1 MAKFDFDKPVASFS
15 WYLQNGSAD
24 DKRGNRLHVGTGQ
37 KAQIYFDPESG
48 EFIGKLKYVD
58 DYIDLADGAKQHFE
72 LPRTAREYKPS
83 DFSPK
88 FPISNVKFEVDESVK
103 DFIHV
108 LPRGLF
114 FYQNEFYDAVFGDKT
129 DYPESLKD
137 FLFTRTGDI
146 EVAGEFYG
154 AIEKWPQ
161 SVYGTLVEKCNVENR
176 PIPEYENDRV
186 LPLDYHKELLAS
198 LKDHFGCG
206 ESNYRTPGDL
216 IAARSYGS
224 YLSGISLKFNP
235 QDVIAA
241 VEHATETVQAEL
253 VPYLS
258 DSFGPDRYL
267 PCGCHVAVQMNNSIE
282 NAAQSI
288 KELRDAGVD
297 LDALPNLSCD
307 ECSQLAAK
315 VIPYAENRAQP
326 APDRSLGHK
335 HEVNRDAAQRM
346 QASRENAVSMI
357 DDHAIHA

>member
-37 KAQIYFDPESG
+37 NAQIYFDPKSG

-146 EVAGEFYG
+146 EAAGEFYG

-176 PIPEYENDRV
+176 PN
-186 LPLDYHKELLAS
+186 
-198 LKDHFGCG
+198 
-206 ESNYRTPGDL
+206 
-216 IAARSYGS
+216 
-224 YLSGISLKFNP
+224 
-235 QDVIAA
+235 
-241 VEHATETVQAEL
+241 
-253 VPYLS
+253 
-258 DSFGPDRYL
+258 
-267 PCGCHVAVQMNNSIE
+267 
-282 NAAQSI
+282 
-288 KELRDAGVD
+288 
-297 LDALPNLSCD
+297 
-307 ECSQLAAK
+307 
-315 VIPYAENRAQP
+315 
-326 APDRSLGHK
+326 PDRSHLAPLH
-335 HEVNRDAAQRM
+335 
-346 QASRENAVSMI
+346 
-357 DDHAIHA
+357 

>member
-37 KAQIYFDPESG
+37 NAQIYFDPESG

-83 DFSPK
+83 DFSPN

-103 DFIHV
+103 DFLHV

-146 EVAGEFYG
+146 EAAGEFYG

-206 ESNYRTPGDL
+206 ESNYRTPDDL
-216 IAARSYGS
+216 LAARSYGS

-241 VEHATETVQAEL
+241 VEHATAMHFADIGKTFNLKTLARNSSTSISDVEFFRNQGTQKRTSRASAESKTQSARATGKDNIIQFAPRQNGKDIPSSKGTSL
-253 VPYLS
+253 ASKSQKY
-258 DSFGPDRYL
+258 
-267 PCGCHVAVQMNNSIE
+267 VAMANAL
-282 NAAQSI
+282 NAAS
-288 KELRDAGVD
+288 KSYVYR
-297 LDALPNLSCD
+297 N
-307 ECSQLAAK
+307 
-315 VIPYAENRAQP
+315 
-326 APDRSLGHK
+326 
-335 HEVNRDAAQRM
+335 EVAR
-346 QASRENAVSMI
+346 
-357 DDHAIHA
+357 

>member
-37 KAQIYFDPESG
+37 NAQIYFDPESG

-137 FLFTRTGDI
+137 FLFTRMGDI
-146 EVAGEFYG
+146 EAAGKDNIIQFAPRQNG
-154 AIEKWPQ
+154 KDIPSSK
-161 SVYGTLVEKCNVENR
+161 GTS
-176 PIPEYENDRV
+176 
-186 LPLDYHKELLAS
+186 LAS
-198 LKDHFGCG
+198 K
-206 ESNYRTPGDL
+206 SQKY
-216 IAARSYGS
+216 
-224 YLSGISLKFNP
+224 
-235 QDVIAA
+235 
-241 VEHATETVQAEL
+241 
-253 VPYLS
+253 
-258 DSFGPDRYL
+258 
-267 PCGCHVAVQMNNSIE
+267 VAMANAL
-282 NAAQSI
+282 NAAS
-288 KELRDAGVD
+288 KSYVYR
-297 LDALPNLSCD
+297 N
-307 ECSQLAAK
+307 
-315 VIPYAENRAQP
+315 
-326 APDRSLGHK
+326 
-335 HEVNRDAAQRM
+335 EVAR
-346 QASRENAVSMI
+346 
-357 DDHAIHA
+357 

>member
-146 EVAGEFYG
+146 EAAGELYG
-154 AIEKWPQ
+154 AIEKK
-161 SVYGTLVEKCNVENR
+161 TK
-176 PIPEYENDRV
+176 
-186 LPLDYHKELLAS
+186 
-198 LKDHFGCG
+198 
-206 ESNYRTPGDL
+206 
-216 IAARSYGS
+216 
-224 YLSGISLKFNP
+224 
-235 QDVIAA
+235 
-241 VEHATETVQAEL
+241 AEL
-253 VPYLS
+253 AKEFLEYKSWHHSSRTAREVEFFGLNE
-258 DSFGPDRYL
+258 DAVCRSFEQMSEEQIIERDRQMADERAALEARLQFMQSREKEFEKKFECNPSSVLAYEAIHPEMCERFISRRKNTEMIKYRL
-267 PCGCHVAVQMNNSIE
+267 PTEAVKAGMKEEQVCPVAHASQSRVAYFHVFMQGTGKKRHWE
-282 NAAQSI
+282 N
-288 KELRDAGVD
+288 VD
-297 LDALPNLSCD
+297 FEVLA
-307 ECSQLAAK
+307 EKFTAAK
-315 VIPYAENRAQP
+315 KTSLSSKSKRCVAMANTL
-326 APDRSLGHK
+326 DGFSKGLSSRS
-335 HEVNRDAAQRM
+335 ETMR
-346 QASRENAVSMI
+346 
-357 DDHAIHA
+357 